1 MMTQG
6 GLREMQN
13 LLSQQGKG
21 KFSQEQHA
29 QFQKLQAEK
38 RQQEER
44 RKKQEED
51 EKKRQ
56 EEEKRRQEEEK
67 RKHEEEKRLEK
78 LRQEE
83 ELKQEEEKKRKLE
96 EEKRKLHEEMKRQ
109 EESQRMEA
117 GLLQDRKR
125 KDLEEQ
131 QRANFERYSAQ
142 QYNQQQQQRGYDY
155 LKQHQDFLNDGH
167 RRQAAEQHGHRDLVG
182 QVQDQLGALTGHGQ
196 ALFGLSKDQNSNK
209 GVNNNKNEVNHRVR
223 PTSPRTSCKAE
234 ETRRDQEQ
242 QQKQFPQPPFNSIP
256 SATPADT
263 LPGFKP
269 SIPSRDHKR
278 QSHEFHL
285 ETTVDLK
292 ARDRATPQ
300 SVAGSDKD
308 SHNSEPSGIPS
319 CLLDSILET
328 AKLPVWKP
336 PDKTPDQQ
344 ISSPAKPPAA
354 SPPKPAPVT
363 SERDSSFDDLVRHID
378 ASPRQKPHSSKSS
391 KQRDHSASEAERSDY
406 DNDNQTMGGVDYDD
420 PYASSD
426 DLPLRQRQGVS
437 KSSKKEEEKA
447 PEPTL
452 TKRGTKV
459 PCYAEKD
466 EDSVSTKKAALEDP
480 QVAQAKLKNQPVKS
494 TVGRGRARGRPG
506 RGGVFGR
513 RSGPKY
519 DQKAFEK
526 VHKNLAGTD
535 FDFEGEFDDDF
546 GASPGPKEMPTS
558 LKGFREQTKKAPIYM
573 QEGKRDDNFDFEDE
587 PNNDQIPPVLSDGEE
602 QASEAVSKSKQKQ
615 AARAKQRRGRN
626 MVERDTIDTPEPDD
640 EDRYARAG

>member
-1 MMTQG
+1 MGDLEKMTQG

-51 EKKRQ
+51 EKRRLEEDKKRQ
-56 EEEKRRQEEEK
+56 EEEKRKQEEEK
-67 RKHEEEKRLEK
+67 RRLEEEKRLEK
-78 LRQEE
+78 LRHEE
-83 ELKQEEEKKRKLE
+83 ELKQEEEKKRRLE
-96 EEKRKLHEEMKRQ
+96 EEKRKLQEEMRRQ
-109 EESQRMEA
+109 EE
-117 GLLQDRKR
+117 D
-125 KDLEEQ
+125 Q

-142 QYNQQQQQRGYDY
+142 HQQYNQQQRGYDY

-167 RRQAAEQHGHRDLVG
+167 RRQPNERDLVG

-223 PTSPRTSCKAE
+223 PTSPRTSCKVE
-234 ETRRDQEQ
+234 ESRRDQEQ
-242 QQKQFPQPPFNSIP
+242 QKQTFPQPPNSIP

-308 SHNSEPSGIPS
+308 SHNSEPSGTPS

-336 PDKTPDQQ
+336 PDKIPDQQ
-344 ISSPAKPPAA
+344 IASPAKPAVA
-354 SPPKPAPVT
+354 SPPKPAPVIVPSWLT
-363 SERDSSFDDLVRHID
+363 LTFLFLFQIFQSLVVYATNCTISYIQSERVI
-378 ASPRQKPHSSKSS
+378 Q
-391 KQRDHSASEAERSDY
+391 
-406 DNDNQTMGGVDYDD
+406 
-420 PYASSD
+420 
-426 DLPLRQRQGVS
+426 
-437 KSSKKEEEKA
+437 
-447 PEPTL
+447 
-452 TKRGTKV
+452 
-459 PCYAEKD
+459 
-466 EDSVSTKKAALEDP
+466 
-480 QVAQAKLKNQPVKS
+480 
-494 TVGRGRARGRPG
+494 
-506 RGGVFGR
+506 
-513 RSGPKY
+513 
-519 DQKAFEK
+519 
-526 VHKNLAGTD
+526 
-535 FDFEGEFDDDF
+535 
-546 GASPGPKEMPTS
+546 
-558 LKGFREQTKKAPIYM
+558 
-573 QEGKRDDNFDFEDE
+573 
-587 PNNDQIPPVLSDGEE
+587 
-602 QASEAVSKSKQKQ
+602 
-615 AARAKQRRGRN
+615 
-626 MVERDTIDTPEPDD
+626 
-640 EDRYARAG
+640 

>member
-1 MMTQG
+1 MGDLEKMTQG

-51 EKKRQ
+51 EK
-56 EEEKRRQEEEK
+56 RQEEEK

-117 GLLQDRKR
+117 GLLQERKR

-196 ALFGLSKDQNSNK
+196 ALFGHSKDQNSNK

-223 PTSPRTSCKAE
+223 PTSPRTSCKADE
-234 ETRRDQEQ
+234 
-242 QQKQFPQPPFNSIP
+242 KGIQPPFNSIP

-344 ISSPAKPPAA
+344 ISSPAKPPVA

-506 RGGVFGR
+506 
-513 RSGPKY
+513 PKY

-535 FDFEGEFDDDF
+535 FDFEGEFDDD
-546 GASPGPKEMPTS
+546 
-558 LKGFREQTKKAPIYM
+558 
-573 QEGKRDDNFDFEDE
+573 
-587 PNNDQIPPVLSDGEE
+587 
-602 QASEAVSKSKQKQ
+602 
-615 AARAKQRRGRN
+615 
-626 MVERDTIDTPEPDD
+626 
-640 EDRYARAG
+640 

>member
-51 EKKRQ
+51 EKRRLEDEKKRQ
-56 EEEKRRQEEEK
+56 EEEKWRQEEEK
-67 RKHEEEKRLEK
+67 RKH
-78 LRQEE
+78 
-83 ELKQEEEKKRKLE
+83 EEEKKRKLE
-96 EEKRKLHEEMKRQ
+96 EEKRKLQEEMRRQDEMRRQ
-109 EESQRMEA
+109 EEVQRQE
-117 GLLQDRKR
+117 
-125 KDLEEQ
+125 LEEQ
-131 QRANFERYSAQ
+131 QRASFERYSAQ

-223 PTSPRTSCKAE
+223 PTSPRTTCKVE
-234 ETRRDQEQ
+234 ENRRDQDQ
-242 QQKQFPQPPFNSIP
+242 QQKQFPQPPINSIP

-278 QSHEFHL
+278 QSHDFHL

-344 ISSPAKPPAA
+344 ISSPAKPPVA

-466 EDSVSTKKAALEDP
+466 EDSVSTKKAPLEDP

-573 QEGKRDDNFDFEDE
+573 QEGKRDDNFDFDDE

-602 QASEAVSKSKQKQ
+602 QMTTAVPKSKLKQ
-615 AARAKQRRGRN
+615 
-626 MVERDTIDTPEPDD
+626 
-640 EDRYARAG
+640 

>member
-1 MMTQG
+1 MGDLEKMTQG

-51 EKKRQ
+51 EK
-56 EEEKRRQEEEK
+56 KRRQEEEK

-117 GLLQDRKR
+117 GLLQERKR

-344 ISSPAKPPAA
+344 ISSPAKPPVA

-406 DNDNQTMGGVDYDD
+406 DNDNQTLGGVDYDD

-426 DLPLRQRQGVS
+426 DLPQRQRQAGG
-437 KSSKKEEEKA
+437 KSNKKEEEKA

-466 EDSVSTKKAALEDP
+466 DESLSTKKAPLEDP
-480 QVAQAKLKNQPVKS
+480 QVAKLKNQQAKP

-573 QEGKRDDNFDFEDE
+573 QEGKRDDNFDFDDE

-602 QASEAVSKSKQKQ
+602 QVTEAVPKSKLK
-615 AARAKQRRGRN
+615 ASRNKQRRGRN
-626 MVERDTIDTPEPDD
+626 MVERDTIDTP
-640 EDRYARAG
+640 

>member
-1 MMTQG
+1 M
-6 GLREMQN
+6 
-13 LLSQQGKG
+13 
-21 KFSQEQHA
+21 
-29 QFQKLQAEK
+29 
-38 RQQEER
+38 
-44 RKKQEED
+44 
-51 EKKRQ
+51 
-56 EEEKRRQEEEK
+56 
-67 RKHEEEKRLEK
+67 
-78 LRQEE
+78 
-83 ELKQEEEKKRKLE
+83 
-96 EEKRKLHEEMKRQ
+96 
-109 EESQRMEA
+109 EES
-117 GLLQDRKR
+117 
-125 KDLEEQ
+125 
-131 QRANFERYSAQ
+131 
-142 QYNQQQQQRGYDY
+142 
-155 LKQHQDFLNDGH
+155 
-167 RRQAAEQHGHRDLVG
+167 
-182 QVQDQLGALTGHGQ
+182 
-196 ALFGLSKDQNSNK
+196 
-209 GVNNNKNEVNHRVR
+209 
-223 PTSPRTSCKAE
+223 
-234 ETRRDQEQ
+234 RRDQEQ
-242 QQKQFPQPPFNSIP
+242 QKQNFPQPPPNSIP

-344 ISSPAKPPAA
+344 IASPAKPPVA

-426 DLPLRQRQGVS
+426 DLPLRQRQVVN
-437 KSSKKEEEKA
+437 KSNNKKEEEKA
-447 PEPTL
+447 PEPAL

-466 EDSVSTKKAALEDP
+466 EDSFSSTKKTEDP
-480 QVAQAKLKNQPVKS
+480 QLALAKLKNQPVKS
-494 TVGRGRARGRPG
+494 SVGRGRARGRPG

-546 GASPGPKEMPTS
+546 GASPGPKEVPTS
-558 LKGFREQTKKAPIYM
+558 LKGIKGAH
-573 QEGKRDDNFDFEDE
+573 QEGPQLNAGGQE
-587 PNNDQIPPVLSDGEE
+587 
-602 QASEAVSKSKQKQ
+602 
-615 AARAKQRRGRN
+615 GRQL
-626 MVERDTIDTPEPDD
+626 
-640 EDRYARAG
+640 

>member
-1 MMTQG
+1 MGDLEKMTQG

-51 EKKRQ
+51 EKKR
-56 EEEKRRQEEEK
+56 RQEEEK

-96 EEKRKLHEEMKRQ
+96 EEKRKLQEEMRRQ

-117 GLLQDRKR
+117 GLLQERKR

-234 ETRRDQEQ
+234 EARRDQEQ

-344 ISSPAKPPAA
+344 ISSPAKPPVA

-378 ASPRQKPHSSKSS
+378 ASPRQKPHS
-391 KQRDHSASEAERSDY
+391 
-406 DNDNQTMGGVDYDD
+406 
-420 PYASSD
+420 
-426 DLPLRQRQGVS
+426 
-437 KSSKKEEEKA
+437 
-447 PEPTL
+447 
-452 TKRGTKV
+452 
-459 PCYAEKD
+459 
-466 EDSVSTKKAALEDP
+466 
-480 QVAQAKLKNQPVKS
+480 
-494 TVGRGRARGRPG
+494 
-506 RGGVFGR
+506 
-513 RSGPKY
+513 
-519 DQKAFEK
+519 
-526 VHKNLAGTD
+526 
-535 FDFEGEFDDDF
+535 
-546 GASPGPKEMPTS
+546 GA
-558 LKGFREQTKKAPIYM
+558 
-573 QEGKRDDNFDFEDE
+573 
-587 PNNDQIPPVLSDGEE
+587 
-602 QASEAVSKSKQKQ
+602 
-615 AARAKQRRGRN
+615 
-626 MVERDTIDTPEPDD
+626 
-640 EDRYARAG
+640 

>member
-1 MMTQG
+1 M
-6 GLREMQN
+6 R
-13 LLSQQGKG
+13 
-21 KFSQEQHA
+21 
-29 QFQKLQAEK
+29 
-38 RQQEER
+38 
-44 RKKQEED
+44 
-51 EKKRQ
+51 
-56 EEEKRRQEEEK
+56 
-67 RKHEEEKRLEK
+67 
-78 LRQEE
+78 
-83 ELKQEEEKKRKLE
+83 
-96 EEKRKLHEEMKRQ
+96 RQ

-117 GLLQDRKR
+117 GLLQERKR
-125 KDLEEQ
+125 KELEEQ

-223 PTSPRTSCKAE
+223 PTSPRTSCKVDE
-234 ETRRDQEQ
+234 NRRDQDQ

-344 ISSPAKPPAA
+344 IASPAKPPVA

-426 DLPLRQRQGVS
+426 DLPLRQRQVVS

-466 EDSVSTKKAALEDP
+466 EDSISTKKTALEDP

-546 GASPGPKEMPTS
+546 GASPGPKEVPTS

-573 QEGKRDDNFDFEDE
+573 QEGKKDDNFDFEDE

-602 QASEAVSKSKQKQ
+602 QEAAPKPKQK
-615 AARAKQRRGRN
+615 ASRTKQRRGRGN
-626 MVERDTIDTPEPDD
+626 LAERDDPDSPEPDA
-640 EDRYARAG
+640 EDSVSKGQVPKVSMSSRVSLPKISIPREDMPRRATAAGEDSEALPKKIPTLKIKT